1 MKTIGV
7 ESKFD
12 DGNDDDGGDDDDDNF
27 DVDSC
32 ERGGI

>member
-7 ESKFD
+7 ESKFN
-12 DGNDDDGGDDDDDNF
+12 DGNDDDDDDDNCV
-27 DVDSC
+27 VDSC